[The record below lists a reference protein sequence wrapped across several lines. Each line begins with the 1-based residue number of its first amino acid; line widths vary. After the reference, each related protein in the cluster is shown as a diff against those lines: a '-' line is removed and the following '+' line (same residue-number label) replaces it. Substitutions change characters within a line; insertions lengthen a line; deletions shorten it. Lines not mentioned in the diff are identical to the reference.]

1 MIATM
6 HPGLHL
12 FISLDLP
19 AMLAGTLSAVA
30 CALLGNFLVLRRQS
44 LLGDAISHAV
54 LPGLVAAFL
63 LTSMRTTWPMFF
75 GALAAG
81 LIAAGLIEVVRRL
94 GRMEQGASMG
104 VVFSVM
110 FALGVLLMEQAAARH
125 VDLDAQCVLYGQLE
139 YVNWYP
145 PAEWPQFWTRETFL
159 GSIDAETG
167 SRTAGFPRQVTTLA
181 ATAVVALLFVVVFFK
196 ELRISSFDPSLSTAL
211 GIHAGAMH
219 AALVALVAAAA
230 VASFEAVGSILV
242 IAMLIC
248 PAATARLLTDRLATQ
263 VWISA
268 GVAVVTG
275 AGGYVL
281 GALLPG
287 WLGFDHALNAAGTMS
302 ALAGALLAMAALFGP
317 RHGVAAKRLRR
328 TLLGAEVAREDLLGL
343 LWRLEESGAGA
354 SIERGAALRTIGGG
368 LAGRLALRRAQRA
381 GEIERTDGA
390 VALTESGRARART
403 IVRSHRLWE
412 TYLVEEMGLR
422 ADHVHDTAALLEH
435 TRAPEEAAAQRDPHG
450 RWIPGAEEV
459 GPDS

>member
-1 MIATM
+1 M
-6 HPGLHL
+6 HL

-19 AMLAGTLSAVA
+19 AMLAGTLAATA

-63 LTSMRTTWPMFF
+63 LTSVRTTWPMFI

-81 LIAAGLIEVVRRL
+81 ILAAGLIELVRRL
-94 GRMEQGASMG
+94 GRMDHGASMG

-125 VDLDAQCVLYGQLE
+125 VDLDADCLLYGQLE

-145 PAEWPQFWTRETFL
+145 PTEWSSFWRWETFL
-159 GSIDAETG
+159 GSVEPGTHA
-167 SRTAGFPRQVTTLA
+167 RAPGFPRQVTTLA
-181 ATAVVALLFVVVFFK
+181 ATTLVAALFIVGFFK
-196 ELRISSFDPSLSTAL
+196 ELRISSFDPSLSTAM
-211 GIHAGAMH
+211 GIHAGVMH
-219 AALVALVAAAA
+219 AGLVVLVAAAA

-268 GVAVVTG
+268 GVAFVTG
-275 AGGYVL
+275 VGGYVL

-287 WLGFDHALNAAGTMS
+287 WLGFEHALNAAGTMS
-302 ALAGALLAMAALFGP
+302 ALAGALLALAALLAP
-317 RHGVAAKRLRR
+317 RHGIVAKRARR
-328 TLLGAEVAREDLLGL
+328 TLLSAEVAREDLLGL
-343 LWRLEESGAGA
+343 LWRLEEWGAEN
-354 SIERGAALRTIGGG
+354 SIARNAALRMIGGG
-368 LAGRLALRRAQRA
+368 VVGRLGIRRALRA
-381 GEIERTDGA
+381 GEVQKREDN
-390 VALTESGRARART
+390 ALTLTERGRAKAQAL
-403 IVRSHRLWE
+403 VRSHRLWE
-412 TYLVEEMGLR
+412 TYLVKEMGLR

-450 RWIPGAEEV
+450 RRIPGAEEV
-459 GPDS
+459 GPDSELQEG